1 MANTTNETKSL
12 RLKPDDFEPDMYIT
26 PFSKRESSG
35 VVLKVIATDYP
46 DIMFAKILPGGHI
59 AGAVH
64 SDMRYDSFR
73 RLSDDYIN
81 SFLSFE
87 LEEVVSRQKCPQP
100 TDLQVSLDTD
110 CSPVSESEQ
119 ESYSLVVIDVGKNL
133 SLVAKVLC
141 RSEDSLHR
149 EVFEEILELNSEPT
163 FHGFDLENATKLC
176 VALEE
181 VGASVLVVKEE
192 GHDHD

>member
-87 LEEVVSRQKCPQP
+87 LEDVVSLQKCSQP

-119 ESYSLVVIDVGKNL
+119 ESYSLVVIDVGINL

-141 RSEDSLHR
+141 RSEDPLHC
-149 EVFEEILELNSEPT
+149 EEILKLNSKPT
-163 FHGFDLENATKLC
+163 FHGFDLENATKFC

-181 VGASVLVVKEE
+181 AGASVLVLKEE
-192 GHDHD
+192 GHDD